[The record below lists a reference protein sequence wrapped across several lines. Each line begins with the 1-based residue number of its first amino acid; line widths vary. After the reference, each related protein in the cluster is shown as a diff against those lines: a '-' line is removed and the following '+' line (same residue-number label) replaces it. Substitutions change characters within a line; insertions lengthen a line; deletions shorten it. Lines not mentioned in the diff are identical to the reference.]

1 MLNGGKHV
9 EDHRL
14 IYTKT
19 SYLHAETLEKNNKMM
34 INLDGEYGGDAP
46 MTFKNMHQHIE
57 ILQMVMHC
65 RPMQLWVLS

>member
-1 MLNGGKHV
+1 
-9 EDHRL
+9 
-14 IYTKT
+14 
-19 SYLHAETLEKNNKMM
+19 MM

-65 RPMQLWVLS
+65 RPYNYGFCLNW